1 MKLLPSRTSA
11 AVLGVLGLTA
21 TGLWAAS
28 DLGLQD
34 LPVGRSAQGRTMAV
48 TVILPTAE
56 GITIGAD
63 VRTGQKVVGR
73 VSGMTLAAYGAS
85 IRLSVRQDSMLPA
98 NTVAS
103 VELPSALGNPF
114 VRLSAPNPAVSD
126 TAPRVLRDGDVIPPD
141 RTELGPQIE
150 SALATFGALMS
161 RSGVDQL
168 TTIVTELDKAFGGR
182 SAKISGLVDAVAL
195 LTSKAQAH
203 QGEFDEAL
211 TLASDISTQL
221 ASAQST
227 VDGYLD
233 TLPQLVAML
242 DIQRA
247 KMATLLASTTAL
259 AATANSVFSEA
270 NSAGNPAQ
278 LVQDAGT
285 VIRTL
290 GTYNDRLKDTLSTMS
305 TFLGRIDTSIHGDY
319 MVFDGALDIPGTLD
333 KLVTGGLLVNG
344 TPISGQD
351 ALDGF
356 LAGGLR

>member
-1 MKLLPSRTSA
+1 MIRPSRTAA
-11 AVLGVLGLTA
+11 AVLGVAALTA
-21 TGLWAAS
+21 ASVWAGS

-34 LPVGRSAQGRTMAV
+34 LPVGRSAQGRSMAV

-63 VRTGQKVVGR
+63 VRTGQQVVGR
-73 VSGMTLAAYGAS
+73 VSGLSLVSYGAS
-85 IRLSVRQDSMLPA
+85 ITLSVRKDSMLPA
-98 NTVAS
+98 DTVAS

-114 VRLSAPNPAVSD
+114 VRLSAPSQTNPAD
-126 TAPRVLRDGDVIPPD
+126 NPRALRDGDVIPPE

-168 TTIVTELDKAFGGR
+168 RTIVIELDQAFAGR
-182 SAKISGLVDAVAL
+182 SGKIRGLVDAMSL
-195 LTSKAQAH
+195 LAGKTRDH
-203 QGEFDEAL
+203 QSEFDEAL
-211 TLASDISTQL
+211 ALAADISAQL
-221 ASAQST
+221 ARAQHT

-233 TLPQLVAML
+233 ALPRLVAML

-247 KMATLLASTTAL
+247 KLQTLLASSTAL
-259 AATANSVFSEA
+259 AATANSVFSQPG
-270 NSAGNPAQ
+270 SATDPAR
-278 LVQDAGT
+278 LVADAGA
-285 VIRTL
+285 VIKTL
-290 GTYNDRLKDTLSTMS
+290 GSYNDRLKSTLATMA
-305 TFLGRIDTSIHGDY
+305 TFLDRIDTSIHGDY

-344 TPISGQD
+344 TPISGRD

-356 LAGGLR
+356 LSGGLH

>member
-1 MKLLPSRTSA
+1 MIRPSRTA
-11 AVLGVLGLTA
+11 AAALGVAALTA
-21 TGLWAAS
+21 AGVWAGS

-34 LPVGRSAQGRTMAV
+34 LPVGRSAQGRSMAV

-63 VRTGQKVVGR
+63 VRNGQQVVGR
-73 VSGMTLAAYGAS
+73 VSGLSLVSYGAS
-85 IRLSVRQDSMLPA
+85 ITLSVRKDSMLPA
-98 NTVAS
+98 DTVAS

-114 VRLSAPNPAVSD
+114 VRL
-126 TAPRVLRDGDVIPPD
+126 TAPSQGNPRALRDGDVIPPE

-168 TTIVTELDKAFGGR
+168 RTIVIELDQAFAGR
-182 SAKISGLVDAVAL
+182 SGKIRGLVDAMSL
-195 LTSKAQAH
+195 LAGKTRDH
-203 QGEFDEAL
+203 QSEFDEAL
-211 TLASDISTQL
+211 ALAADISAQL
-221 ASAQST
+221 ARAQHT

-233 TLPQLVAML
+233 ALPRLVAML

-247 KMATLLASTTAL
+247 KLQTLLASSTAL
-259 AATANSVFSEA
+259 AATANSVFSQPG
-270 NSAGNPAQ
+270 SATDPAR
-278 LVQDAGT
+278 LVADAGA
-285 VIRTL
+285 VIKTL
-290 GTYNDRLKDTLSTMS
+290 GSYNDRLKSTLATMA
-305 TFLGRIDTSIHGDY
+305 TFLDRIDTSIHGDY

-344 TPISGQD
+344 TPISGRD

-356 LAGGLR
+356 LSGGLH